1 MVDDDFVAAVRTQRC
16 LNSLGDGLTG
26 LDIADNGTIFG
37 IVAVKF
43 SIISLLILIGSFS
56 TSYDFFFGS
65 VLLSSGG
72 GIVWLRL
79 PLIARFEKT
88 PLGGSRH
95 RQRHSVWKIPF
106 RLSKRNQ
113 KENRGKKVGSLV
125 AGTPEAVLRE
135 FLAELRDVRV
145 CSVCTRRG

>member
-56 TSYDFFFGS
+56 TSYDFFRS
-65 VLLSSGG
+65 VLLSSSGG
-72 GIVWLRL
+72 GRV
-79 PLIARFEKT
+79 A
-88 PLGGSRH
+88 
-95 RQRHSVWKIPF
+95 
-106 RLSKRNQ
+106 
-113 KENRGKKVGSLV
+113 SLTSDSQV
-125 AGTPEAVLRE
+125 
-135 FLAELRDVRV
+135 
-145 CSVCTRRG
+145 